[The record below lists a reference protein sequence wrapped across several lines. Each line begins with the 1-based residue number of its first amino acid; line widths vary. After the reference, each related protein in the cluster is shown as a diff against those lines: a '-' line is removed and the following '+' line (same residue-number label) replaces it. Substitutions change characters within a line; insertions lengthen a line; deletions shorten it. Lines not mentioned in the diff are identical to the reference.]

1 MKQLLVFFICLVLVS
16 CHDIERPEKPKD
28 LLSKDKMV
36 EVIIDMSL
44 LTSAKG
50 SNKFE
55 LQENGIIP
63 KEYILEK
70 HGVDSIR
77 FAKSNEYYSYD
88 VEVYEAIYQRVH
100 DSLEKLK
107 TKFTRLDEQER
118 YSRKKED
125 SIKKTSVLDGIKI
138 KNELIKDS
146 LTKPLSKIPDSLR

>member
-1 MKQLLVFFICLVLVS
+1 MKHLVIFFICFVLIS
-16 CHDIERPEKPKD
+16 CHDIERPKKPND

-36 EVIIDMSL
+36 EVIIDMTL

-63 KEYILEK
+63 KDYILEK

-88 VEVYEAIYQRVH
+88 VKVYEAIYQRVH
-100 DSLEKLK
+100 DSLQKLK
-107 TKFTRLDEQER
+107 TKFTLLDDEER
-118 YSRKKED
+118 YNKKKRD
-125 SIKKTSVLDGIKI
+125 SINKI
-138 KNELIKDS
+138 KVIDSTRIKTGRLKDY
-146 LTKPLSKIPDSLR
+146 LNKPLSKINDSLR

>member
-1 MKQLLVFFICLVLVS
+1 MKQLLIFFICLVLIS
-16 CHDIERPEKPKD
+16 CHDIERPEKPND

-36 EVIIDMSL
+36 EVILDMTL

-88 VEVYEAIYQRVH
+88 VQVYEDIYQRVG

-107 TKFTRLDEQER
+107 TKFTRLDEEER
-118 YSRKKED
+118 Y
-125 SIKKTSVLDGIKI
+125 
-138 KNELIKDS
+138 N
-146 LTKPLSKIPDSLR
+146 